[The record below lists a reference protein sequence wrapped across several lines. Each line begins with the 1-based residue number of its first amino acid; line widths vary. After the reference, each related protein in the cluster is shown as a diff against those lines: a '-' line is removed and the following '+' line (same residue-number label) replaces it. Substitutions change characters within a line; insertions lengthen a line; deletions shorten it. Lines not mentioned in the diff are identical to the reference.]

1 MKHCFGGLS
10 LAIFGKSSCFCRG
23 METVPCPWWARL
35 ERILARIDDVRHNNP
50 ITERLGGDIQ
60 VCLSV
65 EYPDDLDLHVK
76 TPCGVCR
83 YICNHSRRLCGA
95 CICSV
100 TPPTRSRL
108 AFAGIPAPG
117 FPVLWMA
124 GRCLLS

>member
-76 TPCGVCR
+76 TPFGVCR

-95 CICSV
+95 
-100 TPPTRSRL
+100 
-108 AFAGIPAPG
+108 
-117 FPVLWMA
+117 
-124 GRCLLS
+124 